1 MPKEYIEREAV
12 MSDIKNLSVFLGGD
26 NVFNKTAKGS
36 VLDII
41 YFQPT
46 ADVVEVVRCGECV
59 HSKKR
64 NKEEDTVMCLKYMAY
79 KGVKGF
85 CNEGIRNE

>member
-1 MPKEYIEREAV
+1 MPKEYIEREALLKRLEE
-12 MSDIKNLSVFLGGD
+12 SNDAD
-26 NVFNKTAKGS
+26 NWIVSQYNADWIYSFIDTA
-36 VLDII
+36 
-41 YFQPT
+41 PT
-46 ADVVEVVRCGECV
+46 ADAVEVVRCGECV

-85 CNEGIRNE
+85 CDEGERKSK

>member
-1 MPKEYIEREAV
+1 MPKEYIEREAALRGV
-12 MSDIKNLSVFLGGD
+12 NEFYHEPKIDI
-26 NVFNKTAKGS
+26 
-36 VLDII
+36 VLRQI
-41 YFQPT
+41 P
-46 ADVVEVVRCGECV
+46 AEDVVEVVRCGECV

-85 CNEGIRNE
+85 CNEGEKK

>member
-1 MPKEYIEREAV
+1 MPKEYIEREALL
-12 MSDIKNLSVFLGGD
+12 KRLEELNNGD
-26 NVFNKTAKGS
+26 NWIVNQYNADWIYSFIDTA
-36 VLDII
+36 
-41 YFQPT
+41 PT
-46 ADVVEVVRCGECV
+46 ADVVEAIRCGECV

-85 CNEGIRNE
+85 CNEGEKK